1 MSGLFVH
8 FHAIPLIMVP
18 FSQVLRYLYHQFSLF
33 YEMKLANKKKKVSYL
48 DGVKKRPFQPFSRQN
63 GTDSICRGGNGL
75 WP

>member
-1 MSGLFVH
+1 VSGLFVH

-48 DGVKKRPFQPFSRQN
+48 DGVKKIGHFSHLADRMAQIAN
-63 GTDSICRGGNGL
+63 VS
-75 WP
+75 